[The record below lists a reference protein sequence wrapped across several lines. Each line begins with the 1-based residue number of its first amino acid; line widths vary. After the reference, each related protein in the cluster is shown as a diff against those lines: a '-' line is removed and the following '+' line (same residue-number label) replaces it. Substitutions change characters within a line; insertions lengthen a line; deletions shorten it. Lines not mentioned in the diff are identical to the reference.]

1 MRGCAGAREDA
12 RRRLLCRAVVTE
24 PRALASGIGT
34 QLASPSRS
42 DANWSCKSH
51 PYPACYPDASGF
63 CTAGRGDSNADCRV
77 GLTRL

>member
-24 PRALASGIGT
+24 PRAVASGIGT

-42 DANWSCKSH
+42 DANWSRKSQS
-51 PYPACYPDASGF
+51 YPARYRSRF
-63 CTAGRGDSNADCRV
+63 CTAGRDDSNADCRV